1 MNKTRQGRPAPG
13 TLVLLGFLL
22 LGLSSS
28 GCRGVSSPALT
39 ATTEATNP
47 AVKTVSP
54 ATATPPVRATRTA
67 ATPPPADPTPT
78 PPPVAPQEGFTAPD
92 FSLPDLQGSAFTLS
106 QFRGRPV
113 LINFWTTWCPYC
125 REEIDALEKTH
136 HRYADQGVVVLAVD
150 VQEKAETVISFA
162 QELDLTLPI
171 LLDQDA
177 STVRSYST
185 MVIPT
190 SFFVDQQGVV
200 SFIHTGPLTEEII
213 DTYLTDLLDG
223 E

>member
-1 MNKTRQGRPAPG
+1 
-13 TLVLLGFLL
+13 
-22 LGLSSS
+22 
-28 GCRGVSSPALT
+28 
-39 ATTEATNP
+39 
-47 AVKTVSP
+47 
-54 ATATPPVRATRTA
+54 
-67 ATPPPADPTPT
+67 
-78 PPPVAPQEGFTAPD
+78 
-92 FSLPDLQGSAFTLS
+92 
-106 QFRGRPV
+106 
-113 LINFWTTWCPYC
+113 
-125 REEIDALEKTH
+125 
-136 HRYADQGVVVLAVD
+136 
-150 VQEKAETVISFA
+150 VISFA

-200 SFIHTGPLTEEII
+200 SFVHVGPLTEEII